1 MPLSSRS
8 KRKIAGWVAGV
19 LAAGFIAL
27 GASDDD
33 DDDDDRD
40 TRPGVVYEQD
50 EDDD

>member
-1 MPLSSRS
+1 MSLSRRN

-27 GASDDD
+27 GVQD

-40 TRPGVVYEQD
+40 DRPGVVYEQD

>member
-1 MPLSSRS
+1 VALSRRS

-19 LAAGFIAL
+19 LAAGFVAL
-27 GASDDD
+27 GVSDD

-40 TRPGVVYEQD
+40 DRPGVVYEQD